1 MSAKWMIILIA
12 VVVSLDQ
19 VTKYMTKS
27 MMTLGQ
33 SIPVWGDFFRFTYV
47 ENPGMAFGVRIDN
60 TVVFMGLSI
69 FAAIMVFYY
78 LYRFR
83 KHYWPIQLALVL
95 ISAGA
100 IGNLFDRFIY
110 GKVIDFLDFEFF
122 DISIPAFNLFG
133 MQFSGYSMTRWPV
146 FNIADTAVS
155 TGMILI
161 FLYLIIYGDPLREQ
175 ANNTALNESSS
186 NVSG

>member
-1 MSAKWMIILIA
+1 MSTKWMLVII
-12 VVVSLDQ
+12 VVVVMLDQ
-19 VTKYMTKS
+19 FTKYLTKT

-33 SIPVWGDFFRFTYV
+33 SIPVWGDFFKLTYV
-47 ENPGMAFGVRIDN
+47 ENPGMAFGVRISN
-60 TVVFMGLSI
+60 TYLFMGLSI
-69 FAAIMVFYY
+69 FAAVMVFYY

-83 KHYWPIQLALVL
+83 NHYWPIQLALSL

-110 GKVIDFLDFEFF
+110 GKVIDFFDFEFF
-122 DISIPAFNLFG
+122 NISIPSFSVLG
-133 MQFSGYSMTRWPV
+133 MEFSGYSMSRWPV

-161 FLYLIIYGDPLREQ
+161 FLYLIIYGDPLSQQ
-175 ANNTALNESSS
+175 AEKPALNESS